1 MRAKYLGFG
10 FAVVASLA
18 GCTANWIE
26 EPSQATLNLV
36 NDLKL
41 EGFSC
46 AAGFSAI
53 TCRQIDAYVEKSNK
67 ICSVEK
73 GCIKQPCHDVRVL
86 YTIKQQPGGVP
97 AVDQTME
104 RTVTKKIEKTSSYS
118 AERTR
123 DLEEFCAID

>member
-1 MRAKYLGFG
+1 MRVKYLGFA
-10 FAVVASLA
+10 FAVVASIT
-18 GCTANWIE
+18 GCTSGWIE

-67 ICSVEK
+67 ICSAEK
-73 GCIKQPCHDVRVL
+73 GCIKQPCHDVRVV
-86 YTIKQQPGGVP
+86 YSIKQQPGGLP

-104 RTVTKKIEKTSSYS
+104 RTVTKKIEKNSSYS
-118 AERTR
+118 AERTN